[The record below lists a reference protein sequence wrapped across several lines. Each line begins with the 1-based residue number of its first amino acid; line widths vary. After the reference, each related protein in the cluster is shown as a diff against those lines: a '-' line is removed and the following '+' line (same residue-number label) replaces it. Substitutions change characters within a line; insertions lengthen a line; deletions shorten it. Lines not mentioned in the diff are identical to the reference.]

1 MHDTPNWE
9 NGEEQ
14 MLKNMIIYSYTS
26 LSLPFGLTWVRLY
39 VEIYGIGTGNF
50 QHLDQREVDIED

>member
-1 MHDTPNWE
+1 
-9 NGEEQ
+9 